1 MLIQKNVQNTGLGVA
16 THQSPLAMKDTEV
29 WDVSK
34 NTRVKTAGC
43 KQWSALHP
51 YCDTEAVKLKTNP
64 DLERGFIQK
73 KYYGNRE
80 NAPISEISHLTVKQE
95 KLFGF

>member
-1 MLIQKNVQNTGLGVA
+1 VT
-16 THQSPLAMKDTEV
+16 P
-29 WDVSK
+29 
-34 NTRVKTAGC
+34 
-43 KQWSALHP
+43 
-51 YCDTEAVKLKTNP
+51 EAVKLKTNP

>member
-1 MLIQKNVQNTGLGVA
+1 MLIHKNVQNTGLGVA
-16 THQSPLAMKDTEV
+16 TYQCLLAMKDTEV
-29 WDVSK
+29 WNVSK
-34 NTRVKTAGC
+34 NTRVKTAGYSSG
-43 KQWSALHP
+43 QLSTHIVTP
-51 YCDTEAVKLKTNP
+51 EAVKLQTNP